1 MARARV
7 SPAPPA
13 LGKAL
18 PLMDIEARLG
28 LTYGFIAHD
37 DGVVRCMSER
47 MMVRYLGGMI
57 GISDVAAARAAGT
70 TA

>member
-1 MARARV
+1 
-7 SPAPPA
+7 
-13 LGKAL
+13 
-18 PLMDIEARLG
+18 MDIEARLG

-47 MMVRYLGGMI
+47 RMVRYLGGMI